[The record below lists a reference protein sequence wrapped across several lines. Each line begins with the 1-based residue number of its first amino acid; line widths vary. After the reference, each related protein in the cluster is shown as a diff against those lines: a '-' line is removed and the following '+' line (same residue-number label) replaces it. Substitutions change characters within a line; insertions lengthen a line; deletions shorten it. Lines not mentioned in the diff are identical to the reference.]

1 MRRFSDTGFLADLHG
16 VVACIGLWLADGVR
30 DAKRRSRR
38 QRVGPDQTAEGVKA
52 VTNNDYGISPSGH
65 YLEGSAAS
73 MSLSRPARDLS
84 DFCKLLFV
92 MNYF

>member
-16 VVACIGLWLADGVR
+16 VVAYMGLLLADGVR

-38 QRVGPDQTAEGVKA
+38 QRVGPDQAAECVKPG
-52 VTNNDYGISPSGH
+52 TNNDYGISPSGR
-65 YLEGSAAS
+65 YLESSAAS
-73 MSLSRPARDLS
+73 MSLSRPACNLS

-92 MNYF
+92 MSYF